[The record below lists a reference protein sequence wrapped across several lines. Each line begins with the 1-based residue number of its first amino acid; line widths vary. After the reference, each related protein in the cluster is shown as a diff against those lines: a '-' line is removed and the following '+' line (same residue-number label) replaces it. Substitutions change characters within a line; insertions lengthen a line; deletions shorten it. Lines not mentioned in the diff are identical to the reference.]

1 MVNSY
6 YYDGNQY
13 IPRSQTDGNKGFIMA
28 SAASSA
34 IMGTILPLCGKP
46 FERQLIKEHS
56 QNYLYKDAFLNSLN
70 VSGLDKKGVRI
81 IPMELSKT
89 VNDYSLGRNAAYFPK
104 ERVVRINTDKI
115 SSAGFS

>member
-70 VSGLDKKGVRI
+70 VSGLDKKGCLLYTSHLLGHRY
-81 IPMELSKT
+81 SKPE
-89 VNDYSLGRNAAYFPK
+89 VHKSEQSVYWPFAKSIRL
-104 ERVVRINTDKI
+104 
-115 SSAGFS
+115 